1 VILAHRRMAAEA
13 HGPSQSSVEPAPLA
27 PIASELA
34 SRDARIAELEADNE
48 ALREKL
54 ALCET
59 ALGDVSEQLAA
70 AQAPKSRGGPRSQG

>member
-1 VILAHRRMAAEA
+1 MLTARRTMALRGDAPPA
-13 HGPSQSSVEPAPLA
+13 PVEPAPSPALA
-27 PIASELA
+27 EGFA

-70 AQAPKSRGGPRSQG
+70 AQAPKARAPRSQG